1 MERQNNDKNKYKKRQ
16 KDTHLDVE
24 NNVNINDQPLFP
36 LTSIPV
42 DNPVPFMRPYLLGY
56 AKQASRRERAQ
67 SRIRCEKQMQN
78 HPERDQE
85 TPQSGNQRAVPFM
98 KGLLTK
104 RQRRNDRAH
113 MQTREHTWC
122 RGVQNGRKG
131 TCKNVYRH
139 P

>member
-1 MERQNNDKNKYKKRQ
+1 MERQNNDKNKHKKLK
-16 KDTHLDVE
+16 KDAHLE
-24 NNVNINDQPLFP
+24 NNLNINDQPLFP

-42 DNPVPFMRPYLLGY
+42 NNPVPFMWPYLLGY
-56 AKQASRRERAQ
+56 AKEESRRERAQ
-67 SRIRCEKQMQN
+67 PTIRCETQMQN

-85 TPQSGNQRAVPFM
+85 TPQSGNQHAVPFT

-122 RGVQNGRKG
+122 RGAKSG
-131 TCKNVYRH
+131 KNARARPFTDAH
-139 P
+139 R